1 MNLNFHLIK
10 TVFTFFFSLYFYVSI
25 AQTSACET
33 AHTGTF
39 ELVSPISG
47 TTIIYRTLDKQTEIN
62 DSLNYEATFDLKWID
77 SCTYKLRNK
86 VLIKGD
92 KRLAGLPT
100 DVLKIEII
108 KVEGDKIFVK
118 TSSNF
123 SSNVLD
129 RTLVK
134 LK

>member
-1 MNLNFHLIK
+1 MILNFQLTK
-10 TVFTFFFSLYFYVSI
+10 TVLTLLISLTFCFANAQASECEI
-25 AQTSACET
+25 AKI
-33 AHTGTF
+33 GTF

-62 DSLNYEATFDLKWID
+62 DSLNYEATFELRWIN
-77 SCTYKLRNK
+77 SCTYELRNK

-100 DVLKIEII
+100 DVIKVEII
-108 KVEGDKIFVK
+108 KIEGDMIFVK

-123 SSNVLD
+123 NDKVLE
-129 RTLVK
+129 RILTK